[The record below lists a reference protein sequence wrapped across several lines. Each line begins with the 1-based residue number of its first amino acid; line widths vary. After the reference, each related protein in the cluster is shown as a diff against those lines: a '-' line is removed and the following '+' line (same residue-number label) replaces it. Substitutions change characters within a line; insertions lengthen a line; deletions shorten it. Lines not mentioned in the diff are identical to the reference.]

1 MQNIF
6 IDILPPWVETG
17 LQPAFYDLESGT
29 VLQQTARM
37 YAKVR
42 ELNDAFN
49 QFSEDVSTEIN
60 NFERETNTEIER
72 FEQATNDE
80 IERFEGVVNDT
91 VEEYIKK
98 FNELHDYVEDYFEN
112 LDVQEEINNKLD
124 EMAEDGTLQEII
136 TTYIQANVEWTFD
149 SVAEM
154 QTATNLIAGSYAETI
169 GYYSANDGGGA
180 LYLITD
186 VQPSGIYETLPNDL
200 YAELIINGKLNV
212 KQLGAYGD
220 GTHDD
225 STVLQRAFDLANTY
239 TIYMPKGDYAIT
251 TGLNLNGIDLVIDG
265 DDANIIYSGSGYAIN
280 SHYLRFCTIRLGN
293 VSAANGGC
301 IDFEVA
307 SSSDQFVY
315 DNIYFRSF
323 SASTSC
329 VKAHCTGGGWINEIR
344 WFNGKLLAGQYGFN
358 IEHDHT
364 GQWANNA
371 INSWHFNNVGIEG
384 VTTGFYLN
392 SISGRITQINFN
404 GLRNAE
410 SFTTLLKTSG
420 TVDRCT
426 FTGSNMIID
435 TWLDLSANTNNIDL
449 FCPVQIANVIYPFG
463 YINGGK
469 ITSSK
474 NMYSLLETSIPL
486 AGTDDLNAILKP
498 GTYSSDNNYITQAIS
513 NKPSE
518 ITSGAFKMTV
528 MEMSGQIVTSSTL
541 YASLQQII
549 YYDDR
554 IFVRRININNGTPSV
569 GSWAKLQK
577 EIEPPIINGGVALAA
592 TDDLNNIV
600 VPNTYTSNNNYITQ
614 GISNKPSAVTGGA
627 FKMVVMELTNN
638 VRKSGDTTYYLQQTI
653 YTGGAM
659 YIRSVS
665 SYEGNKTV
673 GAWKTI
679 TTS

>member
-1 MQNIF
+1 MADQIEYSKPVPPFVKFCAANVPMVF
-6 IDILPPWVETG
+6 DNSLSYYEALCALWNWLQTDVIDV
-17 LQPAFYDLESGT
+17 
-29 VLQQTARM
+29 
-37 YAKVR
+37 
-42 ELNDAFN
+42 
-49 QFSEDVSTEIN
+49 IN
-60 NFERETNTEIER
+60 NNAAVTQQWRVELTDFE
-72 FEQATNDE
+72 NDLT
-80 IERFEGVVNDT
+80 D
-91 VEEYIKK
+91 K
-98 FNELHDYVEDYFEN
+98 FNRLSGKFDELKNYVDNYFDN

-124 EMAEDGTLQEII
+124 QMVEDGTLQEII

-149 SVAEM
+149 SVSDM
-154 QTATNLIAGSYAETI
+154 QSSTNLISGSYAETI

-180 LYLITD
+180 LYRITD
-186 VQPSGIYETLPNDL
+186 TEPSGYYETIGDL
-200 YAELIINGKLNV
+200 YAELIINGNLNV
-212 KQLGAYGD
+212 KQLGCYGD
-220 GTHDD
+220 NTHDD
-225 STVLQRAFDLANTY
+225 STKLQAAFDMATSY
-239 TIYMPKGDYAIT
+239 TVYMPKGDYLID
-251 TGLNLNGIDLVIDG
+251 TGLNLNGVDLFIDG
-265 DDANIIYSGSGYAIN
+265 DDANIVYTGNGFAIN
-280 SHYLRFCTIRLGN
+280 SHYLRFTTIHIGN
-293 VSAANGGC
+293 ITASTGGC

-307 SSSDQFVY
+307 SSDDQFVY
-315 DNIYFRSF
+315 DNIYFRSL

-344 WFNGKLLAGQYGFN
+344 WFNGKLVAGQYGFN

-371 INSWHFNNVGIEG
+371 INSWHFNNVGVEG

-392 SISGRITQINFN
+392 SISGRITQFNFN

-410 SFTTLLKTSG
+410 SFTTLLKTTG

-426 FTGSNMIID
+426 FAGSNMIID
-435 TWLDLSANTNNIDL
+435 TWLDLSANTNNIDI
-449 FCPVQIANVIYPFG
+449 FCPVQIANVIYPYG
-463 YINGGK
+463 YINAGQ

-474 NMYSLLETSIPL
+474 NMYNLLETSIPL
-486 AGTDDLNAILKP
+486 AGTDDLNTILKP

-592 TDDLNNIV
+592 TDNLDNIV

-614 GISNKPSAVTGGA
+614 GISNKPSAITGGA

-638 VRKSGDTTYYLQQTI
+638 VRKSGDATYYLQQTI
-653 YTGGAM
+653 YTGAAM
-659 YIRSVS
+659 YIRSIS

-673 GAWKTI
+673 GTWKTI